1 MNQQEA
7 QQVERVLRQN
17 WQQIRYQILD
27 QFAEVNS
34 SDLDAA
40 SSVDDLVQ
48 RIADRSHYSDRYVES
63 RIRELVGVAAGAG
76 TGPAAQPTAAAA
88 ATAEQAPA
96 PAAAEQPGAGGQAEQ
111 SVAEQAGAEQA
122 GAEQAGQRFGGQ
134 QPFTAGQAEQA
145 GAEQAGQRF
154 GGQQPFAGA

>member
-1 MNQQEA
+1 MHQQEA

-27 QFAEVNS
+27 QFAEVNA

-76 TGPAAQPTAAAA
+76 AGPAAQPTAAAQA
-88 ATAEQAPA
+88 AAEQAPA
-96 PAAAEQPGAGGQAEQ
+96 PAAAEQPAAGGQAEQ
-111 SVAEQAGAEQA
+111 PT
-122 GAEQAGQRFGGQ
+122 AEQAGQRFGGQ
-134 QPFTAGQAEQA
+134 QPFTAA
-145 GAEQAGQRF
+145 
-154 GGQQPFAGA
+154 